1 MRSMMKMVKGVG
13 VGLALGSVMGAIG
26 GYYLYSNRKCVKRN
40 VGKALRSVGDLADSI
55 TGFF

>member
-1 MRSMMKMVKGVG
+1 MKMVKGVG